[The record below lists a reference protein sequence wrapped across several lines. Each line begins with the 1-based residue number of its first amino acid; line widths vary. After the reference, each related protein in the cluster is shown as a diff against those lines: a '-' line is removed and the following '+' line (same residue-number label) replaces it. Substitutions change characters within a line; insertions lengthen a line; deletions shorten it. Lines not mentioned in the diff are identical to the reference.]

1 MRSFNLDLYFSRM
14 YSVSSTPFKMRP
26 IGILIEFRRGD
37 ERYVQDMTRYVH
49 DPTPDTQDPRSK
61 IQDPRSKIQD
71 PRTQISF
78 LQNKRGRSEDILE
91 WRELNIIL
99 ILAVASITAYKVF
112 IRFGYAPY
120 FVG

>member
-1 MRSFNLDLYFSRM
+1 MRSYNLDLYFSRM

-61 IQDPRSKIQD
+61 IQDPR
-71 PRTQISF
+71 TQISF

-112 IRFGYAPY
+112 IRFGHAPY